1 MLIIMFK
8 KQLQIENLYIK
19 TLIEIIV
26 KGLEKLVPNNNHVTK
41 KFIVPF

>member
-26 KGLEKLVPNNNHVTK
+26 KGLEKLVPNINHVTK